1 MTESDATP
9 GAWSDAAHD
18 AVDRLFREEQG
29 RAVATLI
36 RVTGDFD
43 LAEEAVQDAFISALE
58 TWPQRGIPTN
68 PGAWITTTARN
79 RAIDRLRRRRRLT
92 EKTETLARE
101 AALETELRALETGP
115 EDTMQIADDRLRLI
129 FTCCHPALALD
140 ARVALTLRTLGG
152 LTTPE
157 IARAFLVPEPTL
169 AQRLVR
175 AKRKIRDAG
184 IPYRVPPAELLPE
197 RLDGVL
203 AVLYLVFNEGY
214 AASSGDTLIR
224 KELCAEAIRLARVV
238 VSLLPDEPE
247 ATALLALMLLHDAR
261 REARVGAAGE
271 LVLLDDQDRS
281 RWDAARIA
289 EGRALVEQALAA
301 RRPGPYQVQA
311 AIASLHDE
319 AATPA
324 DTDWAQ
330 IAALYGTLQRMTP
343 SPVVELNLAAAV
355 AMADGPAV
363 GLAMMDGIAASGE
376 LDSYPYLHAARA
388 DLLRRLERWS
398 EAEAAYRRAL
408 ELTSNGAERAFLE
421 GRLAEVRTRPRRL
434 AARLLLDEWHVHDV
448 LRDEPDLQLVAAQDV
463 AHQQVVRAPVGVLLG
478 LVDRV
483 ADLLED
489 GLVGVERPMD
499 HRRDVLG
506 AVGRAIDRRQL
517 GGVARVTDGDPAEA
531 LDPLGEQVDDLGL
544 LLGVLVEQQ
553 VELVEGRPGD
563 EPVVLLVER
572 VEDHRVGEDLVE
584 QPAAL
589 GPRLLG
595 QGDRQQSGRP
605 EALDLDAERR
615 ELRLR
620 RQARRPARRRSVAA
634 CGLDLGWHVR

>member
-101 AALETELRALETGP
+101 AALETELRAIETGP

-281 RWDAARIA
+281 RWDAVRIA
-289 EGRALVEQALAA
+289 EGQALVEQAVAA

-319 AATPA
+319 AATPPIP
-324 DTDWAQ
+324 T
-330 IAALYGTLQRMTP
+330 GPR
-343 SPVVELNLAAAV
+343 SPRCT
-355 AMADGPAV
+355 
-363 GLAMMDGIAASGE
+363 
-376 LDSYPYLHAARA
+376 AR
-388 DLLRRLERWS
+388 
-398 EAEAAYRRAL
+398 
-408 ELTSNGAERAFLE
+408 SNG
-421 GRLAEVRTRPRRL
+421 
-434 AARLLLDEWHVHDV
+434 
-448 LRDEPDLQLVAAQDV
+448 
-463 AHQQVVRAPVGVLLG
+463 
-478 LVDRV
+478 
-483 ADLLED
+483 
-489 GLVGVERPMD
+489 
-499 HRRDVLG
+499 
-506 AVGRAIDRRQL
+506 
-517 GGVARVTDGDPAEA
+517 
-531 LDPLGEQVDDLGL
+531 
-544 LLGVLVEQQ
+544 
-553 VELVEGRPGD
+553 
-563 EPVVLLVER
+563 
-572 VEDHRVGEDLVE
+572 
-584 QPAAL
+584 
-589 GPRLLG
+589 
-595 QGDRQQSGRP
+595 
-605 EALDLDAERR
+605 
-615 ELRLR
+615 
-620 RQARRPARRRSVAA
+620 
-634 CGLDLGWHVR
+634 

>member
-1 MTESDATP
+1 LTGTDAAPDASSGAAEDGWSDAARGASSDAAP
-9 GAWSDAAHD
+9 GASSDAAHD

-58 TWPQRGIPTN
+58 TWPQRGIPAN

-101 AALETELRALETGP
+101 AALETELRAIETGP
-115 EDTMQIADDRLRLI
+115 LEDEMQIADDRLRLI

-203 AVLYLVFNEGY
+203 AVVYLVFNEGY
-214 AASSGDTLIR
+214 AASSGDALIR
-224 KELCAEAIRLARVV
+224 KELCAEAIRLAQVV

-261 REARVGAAGE
+261 REARVGADGE
-271 LVLLDDQDRS
+271 LILLDDQDRS
-281 RWDAARIA
+281 RWDAVRIS
-289 EGRALVEQALAA
+289 EGRALVERALEA
-301 RRPGPYQVQA
+301 RRPGPYQLQA
-311 AIASLHDE
+311 AIAALHDE

-330 IAALYGTLQRMTP
+330 IARLYGALQRMTP

-363 GLAMMDGIAASGE
+363 GLAMMDGLAASGE
-376 LDSYPYLHAARA
+376 LDAYPYLHAARA

-398 EAEAAYRRAL
+398 EAETAYRRAL
-408 ELTSNGAERAFLE
+408 QLTSNGAERAFLE
-421 GRLAEVRTRPRRL
+421 
-434 AARLLLDEWHVHDV
+434 
-448 LRDEPDLQLVAAQDV
+448 
-463 AHQQVVRAPVGVLLG
+463 
-478 LVDRV
+478 
-483 ADLLED
+483 
-489 GLVGVERPMD
+489 
-499 HRRDVLG
+499 
-506 AVGRAIDRRQL
+506 
-517 GGVARVTDGDPAEA
+517 
-531 LDPLGEQVDDLGL
+531 
-544 LLGVLVEQQ
+544 
-553 VELVEGRPGD
+553 
-563 EPVVLLVER
+563 
-572 VEDHRVGEDLVE
+572 
-584 QPAAL
+584 
-589 GPRLLG
+589 
-595 QGDRQQSGRP
+595 
-605 EALDLDAERR
+605 
-615 ELRLR
+615 
-620 RQARRPARRRSVAA
+620 RRRSE
-634 CGLDLGWHVR
+634 VRRARAVD

>member
-1 MTESDATP
+1 L
-9 GAWSDAAHD
+9 DAAHE

-58 TWPQRGIPTN
+58 TWPQRGIPAN

-92 EKTETLARE
+92 EKTETLVRE
-101 AALETELRALETGP
+101 AALESELRALETGP
-115 EDTMQIADDRLRLI
+115 PEDEMQIADDRLRLI
-129 FTCCHPALALD
+129 FTCCHPALALE

-203 AVLYLVFNEGY
+203 AVVYLVFNEGY
-214 AASSGDTLIR
+214 AASSGDALIR
-224 KELCAEAIRLARVV
+224 KELCAEAIRLARLV

-247 ATALLALMLLHDAR
+247 ATALLALLLLHDAR
-261 REARVGAAGE
+261 REARVGPAGE
-271 LVLLDDQDRS
+271 LILIGDQDRS
-281 RWDAARIA
+281 RWDGPRIA
-289 EGRALVEQALAA
+289 EGRALVARTLEM
-301 RRPGPYQVQA
+301 RRPGPYQLQA
-311 AIASLHDE
+311 AIAVLHDE

-324 DTDWAQ
+324 DTDWTQ
-330 IAALYGTLQRMTP
+330 IAALYATLQRLTP
-343 SPVVELNLAAAV
+343 SPVVELNWAAAV

-398 EAEAAYRRAL
+398 EAETAYRRAL

-421 GRLAEVRTRPRRL
+421 GRLAEVHGRS
-434 AARLLLDEWHVHDV
+434 
-448 LRDEPDLQLVAAQDV
+448 AQ
-463 AHQQVVRAPVGVLLG
+463 H
-478 LVDRV
+478 
-483 ADLLED
+483 
-489 GLVGVERPMD
+489 
-499 HRRDVLG
+499 
-506 AVGRAIDRRQL
+506 
-517 GGVARVTDGDPAEA
+517 
-531 LDPLGEQVDDLGL
+531 
-544 LLGVLVEQQ
+544 
-553 VELVEGRPGD
+553 
-563 EPVVLLVER
+563 
-572 VEDHRVGEDLVE
+572 
-584 QPAAL
+584 
-589 GPRLLG
+589 
-595 QGDRQQSGRP
+595 
-605 EALDLDAERR
+605 
-615 ELRLR
+615 
-620 RQARRPARRRSVAA
+620 
-634 CGLDLGWHVR
+634 